1 MALLVVLVLAWI
13 SLRTML
19 LLFQAQAHS
28 EEARLGRAFQ
38 AELRQRGLFLRPQ
51 CRGPQHGSHPRAVSR
66 VTPMLRATALRA
78 IGAAWSM
85 P

>member
-38 AELRQRGLFLRPQ
+38 AELRQRGLFLRP
-51 CRGPQHGSHPRAVSR
+51 RG
-66 VTPMLRATALRA
+66 
-78 IGAAWSM
+78 
-85 P
+85 